1 MKQKEEEAL
10 LKGTPNALLAVEIFS
25 KFTWVELLKDKSVEQ
40 VMSRLNDALH
50 KMPGGLPKY
59 IYSDMEPALI
69 SDIAQQYFRDK
80 HITHLLTLN
89 HAPYAERQIRTIKDM
104 IYKRMEHDLSRG
116 IKLYWHQYLKDVLQ
130 TFNHEMV
137 SSVTKMTPI
146 LAADPKNHDKVLQ
159 NLQLTRKTKHLDAPL
174 QVGDEVRI
182 YKKKKTFDKER
193 VPIWSDKTYKIEAIL
208 EYEMKFPQAQPADAV
223 DGAEPAG
230 AEPAAFTKQKFY
242 KVSGQKY
249 PVQRSQI
256 LKVN

>member
-1 MKQKEEEAL
+1 MKRQEEEAL
-10 LKGTPNALLAVEIFS
+10 EKGTPNALLAVEIFS
-25 KFTWVELLKDKSVEQ
+25 KFTVVELLKDKSVEQ

-59 IYSDMEPALI
+59 IYSDMEPALL

-80 HITHLLTLN
+80 KITHLLTLN

-104 IYKRMEHDLSRG
+104 IYKRMDHDLSRG
-116 IKLYWHQYLKDVLQ
+116 IKLYWRQYLPDVLQ

-146 LAADPKNHDKVLQ
+146 LAAKPENHDIVLQ
-159 NLQLTRKTKHLDAPL
+159 NLQLTRKTKHLDEPL
-174 QVGDEVRI
+174 HVGDEVRI

-193 VPIWSDKTYKIEAIL
+193 VPIWSEQTYRIEAIL
-208 EYEMKFPQAQPADAV
+208 EYEMKFPRPAADGAQPE
-223 DGAEPAG
+223 GQ
-230 AEPAAFTKQKFY
+230 FTKQKFY

-256 LKVN
+256 LKVRS